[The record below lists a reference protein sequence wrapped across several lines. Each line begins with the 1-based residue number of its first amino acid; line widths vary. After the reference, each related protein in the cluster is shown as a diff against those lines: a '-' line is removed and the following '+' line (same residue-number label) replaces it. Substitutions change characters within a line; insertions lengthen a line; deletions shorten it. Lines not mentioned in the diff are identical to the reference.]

1 MSFDSLEMEFEID
14 LWRFNKARRE
24 LKSSM
29 ERFSEDMVQAL
40 VAVNKQV
47 TQLGQSEPANMASVD
62 AHASYDVRSLAGEL
76 SKAQWSDLR
85 YGFEPSRGSPSLR
98 RDTSRKRS
106 LQSRAK
112 LKW

>member
-24 LKSSM
+24 LKGSL

-47 TQLGQSEPANMASVD
+47 SQLGQLEPANMASVD
-62 AHASYDVRSLAGEL
+62 AHASYEVRSPPGEL
-76 SKAQWSDLR
+76 SKAQWSELR
-85 YGFEPSRGSPSLR
+85 YGFEPSTGSRSLG
-98 RDTSRKRS
+98 RDTSQKRS
-106 LQSRAK
+106 LRSRAK
-112 LKW
+112 LRR

>member
-1 MSFDSLEMEFEID
+1 MSFDSLEIEFEID

-24 LKSSM
+24 LKNSM
-29 ERFSEDMVQAL
+29 ERFSEDMIQAL

-47 TQLGQSEPANMASVD
+47 SQLGQSEPANMASVD
-62 AHASYDVRSLAGEL
+62 AHASYDACSLAREL

-85 YGFEPSRGSPSLR
+85 HGFEPSRGSPSLGK
-98 RDTSRKRS
+98 DTSQRRLLRS
-106 LQSRAK
+106 NAK